1 MPFFSPQRGT
11 VARPWHETFY
21 VKLKLKCRI
30 FRGRYHD
37 DRRLGEKKIIR
48 EPHDVTRTE
57 RPRGPS
63 YGGFEAIEA
72 AAKLQPDVILMGH
85 QPMFLWIL
93 MALLRRQTHGTISLI
108 AQTSQERFSNTKKET
123 S

>member
-1 MPFFSPQRGT
+1 
-11 VARPWHETFY
+11 
-21 VKLKLKCRI
+21 
-30 FRGRYHD
+30 
-37 DRRLGEKKIIR
+37 LGEKKIIR

-57 RPRGPS
+57 RPRGPYA

>member
-1 MPFFSPQRGT
+1 
-11 VARPWHETFY
+11 
-21 VKLKLKCRI
+21 
-30 FRGRYHD
+30 
-37 DRRLGEKKIIR
+37 LGEKKIIR

-72 AAKLQPDVILMGH
+72 AAKLQPDFILMGH

-93 MALLRRQTHGTISLI
+93 MALLRRQTNGTISLI
-108 AQTSQERFSNTKKET
+108 SRKLPKSPSAIKKKRQVGDRCPCTSLTAVTGSHRQRPVFVGLFAV
-123 S
+123 

>member
-1 MPFFSPQRGT
+1 MTIGAWVKRRSSESLMMLRELNG
-11 VARPWHETFY
+11 HEVHTA
-21 VKLKLKCRI
+21 
-30 FRGRYHD
+30 
-37 DRRLGEKKIIR
+37 
-48 EPHDVTRTE
+48 
-57 RPRGPS
+57 